1 MDKHFLPA
9 FLIIGIGL
17 EVFAGE
23 FNPAQVPANS
33 QWYLHFDADRF
44 KKSQLGKF
52 ILEQA
57 GKEAE
62 KVDALSLL
70 AQFDPRKDLQG
81 ITLFGSVVENKL
93 IGSVLVN
100 GNYKKTQLTALL
112 EASVTVKKERENG
125 AEILSWVNEVE
136 ETQDNNQ
143 SFGSFVDKN
152 HILLSNDRKVLLHAI
167 KVLSKKAPALKG
179 NSLRGLAAEKGN
191 HYLSGLL
198 HMKGITIPPEA
209 NFMENVITIG
219 TTVGEYEKNLLV
231 SMRMATTDEEA
242 CDQLQL
248 IMQGFVALA
257 HLSLISSKEPG
268 TKEITEILQKINIT
282 KKNKTV
288 LMNLSYPME
297 KILELIRLQISKEQ

>member
-1 MDKHFLPA
+1 M
-9 FLIIGIGL
+9 
-17 EVFAGE
+17 
-23 FNPAQVPANS
+23 
-33 QWYLHFDADRF
+33 
-44 KKSQLGKF
+44 
-52 ILEQA
+52 
-57 GKEAE
+57 
-62 KVDALSLL
+62 LSL
-70 AQFDPRKDLQG
+70 R
-81 ITLFGSVVENKL
+81 
-93 IGSVLVN
+93 LV
-100 GNYKKTQLTALL
+100 G
-112 EASVTVKKERENG
+112 VKKERENG
-125 AEILSWVNEVE
+125 AEILSWVSEVE

-282 KKNKTV
+282 KQNKTV

-297 KILELIRLQISKEQ
+297 KILELIRLKTSKEQ